1 MTDKA
6 KRLEKIAQEM
16 RATCVEMA
24 YEARETHLSSA
35 LSCVDL
41 LTALFGDYM
50 YIPIDDPKCAE
61 RDRFI
66 MSKGHGCSA
75 LYAALAAFGY
85 IDRNDLVCYSQTGSP
100 LPNHP
105 CKHALSLLEMSSGSL
120 GHGLGIATGI
130 LYAEEIRKR
139 KGFRAVV
146 LMSDGECNEGSVW
159 ESAMFAAAHKMD
171 QLVAIVDYNG
181 LQAVGKSDE
190 IMGNTSLAE
199 KFESFGWAARKID
212 GHNMNEILDA
222 LKDIPFMK
230 DKPSAIIAKTVRG
243 YGIPFMENNQLW
255 FYRSP
260 DRKDLERALKEID
273 KIKSID

>member
-1 MTDKA
+1 MD
-6 KRLEKIAQEM
+6 AQRFMQPWLLSGISIEM
-16 RATCVEMA
+16 ISYVI
-24 YEARETHLSSA
+24 L
-35 LSCVDL
+35 
-41 LTALFGDYM
+41 
-50 YIPIDDPKCAE
+50 K
-61 RDRFI
+61 
-66 MSKGHGCSA
+66 
-75 LYAALAAFGY
+75 
-85 IDRNDLVCYSQTGSP
+85 LVRRC
-100 LPNHP
+100 L
-105 CKHALSLLEMSSGSL
+105 
-120 GHGLGIATGI
+120 I
-130 LYAEEIRKR
+130 IRVNMR
-139 KGFRAVV
+139 YPSWRCRQVAWGMV

-230 DKPSAIIAKTVRG
+230 DKPSAIIAKTVSG